1 MTGLVWTTPL
11 LAAAAPVAGILA
23 AWIARRG
30 LAARRPVPAWSAAL
44 ARGGAVCAALLAAAG
59 PTFVSERAPRG
70 VILAAS
76 AADVAQPPEADNSAV
91 WPTLPAANAAE
102 AASLLRAARSADAPA
117 SLAISY
123 AAQGNAPGDGDA
135 AAFVPSRGTAV
146 VLAGPRD
153 AALPPDADSLAPPV
167 SLLIPAGLADDV
179 PFRIFIDSGAARL
192 GGGAA
197 TLTIDAASQSLRL
210 PEDASRIAS
219 APVRLGAGRHI
230 ATLHLPDG
238 RVVVRWFDVAPP
250 PRVLV
255 VSKDGTEPPL
265 ARRLRAHG
273 MTVDV
278 ASAATADLA
287 PRADVVVLGPGAAGS
302 GARTAAMRTATG
314 TGLLVMGGRGVEG
327 LARFRGTSLE
337 PLLPVTLPVAG
348 PPAPPQVPPEPPA
361 PKPDTPTAPKKPVI
375 DEGDR
380 NALRVALLLVLDR
393 SGSMSDT
400 KLVMARESV
409 LAAARSL
416 SAEDEVGVLAFDD
429 GFEWIAPFQAATDY
443 AALRRRLL
451 QIRAE
456 GGTNFLPALREAYA
470 AIAAR
475 PAGIRH
481 VVLVTDGQTRSAVFR
496 DLVES
501 GANAGITL
509 SAVAVG
515 DGADED
521 LLGRLATWGRG
532 RLYPAT
538 DPQHLPQV
546 ITLDAKKFALAERD
560 ERRRAL
566 EDVAVPPRPDTAEPA
581 PADAAEPKPD
591 IAQTTPEQPK
601 ASALRTPRAVADAP
615 FLAEIRL
622 QQAPGLPH
630 AESVTLRGAAFAPLV
645 WSSGGSDAGSDGAP
659 ALVLGRAGEGRV
671 AVLAADAF
679 SADAAA
685 WWDWDDAGPFT
696 AQLVRS
702 LAPDPSDAGPRNA
715 AITRTA
721 DGGAWCVVESDLP
734 GTLAVTM
741 PGAGPAAIL
750 RCEPRGVVA
759 TGRLPAE
766 ADAALDPSRPVFA
779 EWTPD
784 GGTPERLVF
793 AAAPRTTDAGA
804 PRTTTRRLAALSG
817 AAAARDI
824 PAPPDGAPVEE
835 RRAAD
840 EHLLAVAAALLV
852 AEALARRESRG

>member
-1 MTGLVWTTPL
+1 MTAIVWTTPL

-59 PTFVSERAPRG
+59 PAFVSTRTPRG
-70 VILAAS
+70 EGLAAS
-76 AADVAQPPEADNSAV
+76 AADVERPPEADASAV
-91 WPTLPAANAAE
+91 WPSRNAADASE
-102 AASLLRAARSADAPA
+102 AASLLRAARVADAPA
-117 SLAISY
+117 SLAVTFGASP
-123 AAQGNAPGDGDA
+123 AAPGDADA
-135 AAFVPSRGTAV
+135 AAFVPARGTMV
-146 VLAGPRD
+146 TLSGPLD
-153 AALPPDADSLAPPV
+153 AALPPDAVSAAPPV
-167 SLLIPAGLADDV
+167 KLLIPAGVADDI
-179 PFRIFIDSGAARL
+179 PFRVFIDSGAARL

-197 TLTIDAASQSLRL
+197 TLTVDASSQSLRL
-210 PEDASRIAS
+210 PENASRIVS
-219 APVRLGAGRHI
+219 APVRLGAGRHL
-230 ATLHLPDG
+230 ATLELPDG
-238 RVVVRWFDVAPP
+238 RVVVRWFDVAPA

-255 VSKDGTEPPL
+255 VSRDGTEPPL

-287 PRADVVVLGPGAAGS
+287 PRADVVVLGPGAAAA
-302 GARTAAMRTATG
+302 GARTAALRTATG
-314 TGLLVMGGRGVEG
+314 TGLLVMGGRGADG
-327 LARFRGTSLE
+327 LSRLRGTPLE
-337 PLLPVTLPVAG
+337 PLLPVTLPA
-348 PPAPPQVPPEPPA
+348 APPPDPPDVPPEPPA
-361 PKPDTPTAPKKPVI
+361 PRPDKPPAPTKPVLG
-375 DEGDR
+375 EGDR

-501 GANAGITL
+501 GAGAGITL

-546 ITLDAKKFALAERD
+546 ITLDARKFALAARD
-560 ERRRAL
+560 ERRRTL
-566 EDVAVPPRPDTAEPA
+566 EDVPVPPQPDTPDAA
-581 PADAAEPKPD
+581 PPDAAEPPADVSKTPP
-591 IAQTTPEQPK
+591 ATPEAPV
-601 ASALRTPRAVADAP
+601 LRTPRAVADAP

-622 QQAPGLPH
+622 AQAPGLPH
-630 AESVTLRGAAFAPLV
+630 AESVTLRGAAFAPIA
-645 WSSGGSDAGSDGAP
+645 WDDGGA

-685 WWDWDDAGPFT
+685 WWGWDDAGPFT

-702 LAPDPSDAGPRNA
+702 LAPDPAGGGPRDA

-721 DGGAWCVVESDLP
+721 DGRAWCVVASELP
-734 GTLAVTM
+734 GMLSITM
-741 PGAGPAAIL
+741 PGGAPATVV
-750 RCEPRGVVA
+750 RCEPRGVVS
-759 TGRLPAE
+759 TGPLPAA
-766 ADAALDPSRPVFA
+766 ADRAIDRANDRANGPTRAVFA

-784 GGTPERLVF
+784 GGTAERLVF
-793 AAAPRTTDAGA
+793 AAAPRTPETQGSSA
-804 PRTTTRRLAALSG
+804 RRLAALSG
-817 AAAARDI
+817 AVAGHEI
-824 PAPPDGAPVEE
+824 PAPPEGTPVEE
-835 RRAAD
+835 RRPAD

-852 AEALARRESRG
+852 AEALARRGSRG